1 MEDRA
6 YSSLAALRRILRASE
21 SSARALARETGLTTA
36 QLVVLQIV
44 DDAGE
49 TTPKGIAER
58 AGTSQATITALVE
71 KLHRRGF
78 VERRRGES
86 DRRQLWLTLTPA
98 GRAALDEAPNPLH
111 ARFSEGFRRLPDWE
125 QAMIVAALERVASLI
140 GATHDHAADPLL
152 IDPHSLERD
161 AG

>member
-6 YSSLAALRRILRASE
+6 YSSLVALRRILRASE
-21 SSARALARETGLTTA
+21 SNARALARETGLTTA

-44 DDAGE
+44 ADAGE

-71 KLHRRGF
+71 KLHRRDF
-78 VERRRGES
+78 VERRRGHT

-98 GRAALDEAPNPLH
+98 GRKALDEAPDPLH
-111 ARFSEGFRRLPDWE
+111 ARFSEGFGRLPDWE
-125 QAMIVAALERVASLI
+125 QAMIVAALERVASLV
-140 GATHDHAADPLL
+140 GATDESAADPLL
-152 IDPHSLERD
+152 IDPKSLERD